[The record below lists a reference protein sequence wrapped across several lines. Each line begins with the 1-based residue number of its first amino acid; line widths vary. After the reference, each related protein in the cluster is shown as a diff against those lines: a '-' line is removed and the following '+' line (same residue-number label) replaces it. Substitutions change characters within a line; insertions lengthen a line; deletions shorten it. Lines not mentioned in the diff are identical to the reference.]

1 MWHGIPRSYLN
12 CYLII
17 SQMLMWIITPLKGI
31 TTQQLLHHEV
41 DGNSNGLGI
50 ITKDLFVMKHRWL
63 IMYSNL

>member
-1 MWHGIPRSYLN
+1 
-12 CYLII
+12 
-17 SQMLMWIITPLKGI
+17 MLMWIITPLKGI